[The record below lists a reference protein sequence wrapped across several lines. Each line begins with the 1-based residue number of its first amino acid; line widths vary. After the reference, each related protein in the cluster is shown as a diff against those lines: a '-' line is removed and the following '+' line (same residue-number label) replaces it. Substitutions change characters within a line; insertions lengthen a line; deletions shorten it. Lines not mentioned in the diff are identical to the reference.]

1 MDEEENSRSI
11 WKFLRTLINLAVVAF
26 AVILATTIYNHTS
39 DMART
44 TLVGSFCTLGMIAT
58 VVMLL
63 VLVHQSHGRD

>member
-11 WKFLRTLINLAVVAF
+11 WKFLRTLINLVVVAF
-26 AVILATTIYNHTS
+26 AVILAITIYNHTS
-39 DMART
+39 DMTQAA
-44 TLVGSFCTLGMIAT
+44 LVGSFCTLGMVVT